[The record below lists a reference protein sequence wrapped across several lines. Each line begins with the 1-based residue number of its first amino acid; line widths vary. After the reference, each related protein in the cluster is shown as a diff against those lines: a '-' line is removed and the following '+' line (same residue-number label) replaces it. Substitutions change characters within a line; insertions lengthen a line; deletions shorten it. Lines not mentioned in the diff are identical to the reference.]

1 MSLSLIKIRFT
12 ESVYIQKNSVFSN
25 RLIKK
30 QNQGGKTARFK
41 NNGVESFAKRFSQRE
56 QNIALNRDR
65 GLINQG

>member
-65 GLINQG
+65 GLIKQG